1 VDESSV
7 SGLPGV
13 LKVIVK
19 NDFVGIVAEKLWQ
32 AIQAANSLTVTWSQ
46 GTGLPSQRGFY
57 DHLRNHPSRRSTYVV
72 NSDDVDAKLSSA
84 VTVLESTYLHP
95 YQMHGSIG
103 SSCAVADVRGNTAT
117 IWSATQAVYPLRDTT
132 AMVLG
137 LRPENIRVIFVRGS
151 GCYGINGADPVS
163 YDAALMSQSV
173 GRPVRVQL
181 SREDEM
187 AWGESYG
194 PPYVIDQR
202 VGVDARGNII
212 AWDLGSWSS
221 TLGARPG
228 YDTPGNV
235 VTGTLVG
242 LQPATL
248 VPRAQAPE
256 PTRFANRANGA
267 PSYVTGRV
275 GQTAGGT
282 GIVAGQRVLQHV
294 VPSPFFTGPVRSA
307 RPAAFRTRLRT
318 SRSWTRSRRT

>member
-202 VGVDARGNII
+202 VGVD
-212 AWDLGSWSS
+212 
-221 TLGARPG
+221 
-228 YDTPGNV
+228 
-235 VTGTLVG
+235 
-242 LQPATL
+242 
-248 VPRAQAPE
+248 
-256 PTRFANRANGA
+256 FANRANGA

-307 RPAAFRTRLRT
+307 PLAQPPSEHVCARVVHGRDRGAREGGSGRVSPTPPR
-318 SRSWTRSRRT
+318 